1 MATKQTK
8 RKRKSVLDKPTQIEK
23 LILSFLQKKILT
35 TNKVTNFQIA
45 DYISSVSD
53 CSISDAEI
61 RKIINNIR
69 NQDVVLLLLADT
81 QGYFIADNKKQVLD
95 WIDVHKK
102 KIESMQVTLQSIERQ
117 LERRSIL
124 AQYFGEKF

>member
-8 RKRKSVLDKPTQIEK
+8 EKRKSVLDKQSQIEK

-45 DYISSVSD
+45 DYISSVSN

-61 RKIINNIR
+61 RKIIK
-69 NQDVVLLLLADT
+69 LLPKFF
-81 QGYFIADNKKQVLD
+81 FI
-95 WIDVHKK
+95 I
-102 KIESMQVTLQSIERQ
+102 
-117 LERRSIL
+117 
-124 AQYFGEKF
+124 